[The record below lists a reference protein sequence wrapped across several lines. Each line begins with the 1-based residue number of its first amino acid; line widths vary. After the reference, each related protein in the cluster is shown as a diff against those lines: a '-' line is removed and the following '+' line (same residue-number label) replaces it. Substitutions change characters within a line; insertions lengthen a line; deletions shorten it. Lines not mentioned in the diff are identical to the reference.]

1 LNNLYHLLEQTAVQH
16 PENPALIFLN
26 HTLTYGAFKDA
37 ADRLASG
44 LRSLGLDA
52 GDRIALMLP
61 NVPHFAIGYYASLK
75 IGAALV
81 TLSGSFRADEIH
93 RRLEDSEAKAILFFE
108 GFRSY
113 VHQAV
118 QGLDRCRNLLVL
130 SDQPQAGELRINSLM
145 EKHGPLEATAE
156 VRPDDTALIAYTGG
170 LSGHVK
176 GAELTHANLGS
187 NAQACFEFLNLQPSD
202 GVVGGFPLSH
212 LTGQT
217 LVMNTFIRAGASI
230 VLLPKF
236 DSTAVPSAVA
246 EYRLTH
252 IVGVPAMIAELAA
265 LPESPAVL
273 PKCALSTGDALRPET
288 MEAFEE
294 KWRVPVLEGY
304 GLTEASPMVSFNSTA
319 RERKAG
325 SLGLPLP
332 GVEMKIVDENDREVS
347 PGQVGE
353 IIVQGPNVMKGY
365 LNRPEATRE
374 VLRDGWLRTGDLA
387 LLDESGFGFIVTR
400 KKNVIVKSGFSVYP
414 VEVEKIIA
422 AHPGIREAVVIG
434 IPDAVQ
440 GEEIHACV
448 VARNGE
454 PPAESEIIEYVRE
467 RIALYKCPRSILF
480 VPSLP
485 KGPTGRVLRDKVRQM
500 FAERNPAMKNSP
512 NKGGLS

>member
-1 LNNLYHLLEQTAVQH
+1 MNNLYHLLEQSAALH
-16 PENPALIFLN
+16 PENPALIFRN
-26 HTLTYGAFKDA
+26 HTLTYAALKDA

-75 IGAALV
+75 IGATLV

-93 RRLEDSEAKAILFFE
+93 RRLDDSEAKAILYFE

-118 QGLDRCRNLLVL
+118 HGLDRCRNLLVL
-130 SDQPQAGELRINSLM
+130 TDQPQAGELRINSLL
-145 EKHGPLEATAE
+145 EKHEPLENTAE
-156 VRPDDTALIAYTGG
+156 VGPDDTALIAYTGG

-176 GAELTHANLGS
+176 GAELTHTNLMS
-187 NAQACFEFLNLQPSD
+187 NAQACFDFLKLQPSD
-202 GVVGGFPLSH
+202 GVIGGFPLSH

-236 DSTAVPSAVA
+236 DPSAVPQAVA

-252 IVGVPAMIAELAA
+252 VIGVPAMIAELAA
-265 LPESPAVL
+265 LPDRPESA
-273 PKCALSTGDALRPET
+273 PKCALSTGDALRSET
-288 MEAFEE
+288 LEDFER

-325 SLGLPLP
+325 SIGLPLP
-332 GVEMKIVDENDREVS
+332 GVDLKIVDEDDREVR

-387 LLDESGFGFIVTR
+387 RLDESGFGFIVTR

-414 VEVEKIIA
+414 VEVENIIA
-422 AHPGIREAVVIG
+422 AHPDIREAVVIG
-434 IPDAVQ
+434 LPDPVQ
-440 GEEIHACV
+440 GEEIHACA

-467 RIALYKCPRSILF
+467 RLALYKCPRSVLL

-500 FAERNPAMKNSP
+500 LAERFPAMKKQSQ
-512 NKGGLS
+512 